1 MKTNKINVQ
10 LINGQAVLRE
20 IELTPDDSNIIMEAL
35 RFYQLHANEY
45 QHDMANKGCV
55 RLRDQAYYLKQDL
68 TDVLDKLK

>member
-20 IELTPDDSNIIMEAL
+20 IELTPDDGNIIMEAL

-45 QHDMANKGCV
+45 QHDMANNGCV

>member
-20 IELTPDDSNIIMEAL
+20 IELSLDDGNIIMEAL